1 MKLKGKRAFIAG
13 VGDDQ
18 GYGWAIAKAL
28 AEEGC
33 EILVGTW
40 TPILKIFTTS
50 FETGKFDESRQLS
63 NGKMLKIAKVYALD
77 ASFDRPEDVPQD
89 IKDNKRYA
97 AASGY
102 TITEVV
108 AQIEKDYG
116 TIDILVHSLA
126 NGPEVKKPLLETS
139 RAGYL
144 AALSASSYS
153 FVSLIAQFGP
163 IMAAGGSI
171 LSLTYIASE
180 RAVPGYGGGMSSAKA
195 ALESDTRTLAFE
207 AGRKWGLRIN
217 TISAGPLR
225 SRAARAIGFIDKM
238 INYSEANAPL
248 QREMTAEDVGNAAVF
263 LLSPAAAA
271 VTGTTLYVDNGM
283 HAMGIAMDS
292 PAFAEQPEV
301 APV

>member
-1 MKLKGKRAFIAG
+1 MDLKGKKAFIAG
-13 VGDDQ
+13 IGDDQ
-18 GYGWAIAKAL
+18 GYGWAIAKSL
-28 AEEGC
+28 AEAGC

-50 FETGKFDESRQLS
+50 YEMGKFDESRKLS
-63 NGKMLKIAKVYALD
+63 NGQMMEISKIYALD
-77 ASFDRPEDVPQD
+77 ASFDTPEDVPKE
-89 IKDNKRYA
+89 ILENKRYQ

-102 TITEVV
+102 TISEVA
-108 AQIEKDYG
+108 AQVKKDHG
-116 TIDILVHSLA
+116 KIDILVHSLA

-139 RAGYL
+139 RSGYL

-153 FVSLIAQFGP
+153 LVSMIAHFGP
-163 IMAAGGSI
+163 IMQQGSSV

-195 ALESDTRTLAFE
+195 ALESDTKTLAFE
-207 AGRKWGLRIN
+207 AGRKWGIRIN

-238 INYSEANAPL
+238 IDYAQSNAPL
-248 QREMTAEDVGNAAVF
+248 QREMLSEDVGRAALF
-263 LLSPAAAA
+263 LLSPSAAA
-271 VTGTTLYVDNGM
+271 VTGATLYVDNGM
-283 HAMGIAMDS
+283 HAMGVAVDS
-292 PAFAEQPEV
+292 PAFATEP